1 MKILIRHGFYVDRQS
16 GSHIQ
21 LIHPDGRYVTVP
33 RHDPIKEGTLKAILF
48 QANITNMQNLTDP
61 KVCVPLAVQKL
72 VSKLL
77 TQISVIRF
85 S

>member
-48 QANITNMQNLTDP
+48 QANIT
-61 KVCVPLAVQKL
+61 KK
-72 VSKLL
+72 
-77 TQISVIRF
+77 RF
-85 S
+85 LDEV